1 MDFASFEDTDKE
13 RETHLK
19 SDNIEIMIYDK
30 ADGVAEERFLSLL
43 NRNQIGL
50 ETSMRI
56 SDFIFHCVNLLRYKS
71 HKINLKHGGSH
82 IDSPDWIQNEKA
94 TLHHISDD
102 DKCF

>member
-1 MDFASFEDTDKE
+1 
-13 RETHLK
+13 
-19 SDNIEIMIYDK
+19 MIYDK

-50 ETSMRI
+50 ETPMRI
-56 SDFIFHCVNLLRYKS
+56 SDFILQCVNMLRYKS